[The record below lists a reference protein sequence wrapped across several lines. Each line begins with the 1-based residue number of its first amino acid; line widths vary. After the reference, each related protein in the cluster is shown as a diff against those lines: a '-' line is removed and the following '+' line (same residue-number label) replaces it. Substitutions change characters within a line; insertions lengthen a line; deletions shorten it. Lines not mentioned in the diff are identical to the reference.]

1 MKLVNVD
8 KVILHVATEI
18 FIGIDDL
25 FDVKSKLIEVA
36 GQWKN
41 IGLALR
47 LKNHQ
52 LQTIEDSKKDV
63 SDCLTDMLTLWLNK
77 THDISI
83 YGVPSWQILSNA
95 VRDPAG
101 GNNPAIA
108 DDIYETDVYF

>member
-25 FDVKSKLIEVA
+25 FDVKSKLIQVA

-47 LKNHQ
+47 LKPHQ
-52 LQTIEDSKKDV
+52 LQTIEDSKENV
-63 SDCLTDMLTLWLNK
+63 RDCLTDMLTLWLHK
-77 THDISI
+77 THDVSK
-83 YGVPSWQILSNA
+83 YGEPSLQILSDA

-108 DDIYETDVYF
+108 VKLM